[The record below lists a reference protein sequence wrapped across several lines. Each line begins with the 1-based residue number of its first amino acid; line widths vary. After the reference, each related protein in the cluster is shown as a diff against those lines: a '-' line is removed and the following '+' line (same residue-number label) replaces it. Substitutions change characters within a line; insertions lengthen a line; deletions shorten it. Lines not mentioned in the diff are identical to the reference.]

1 LLVIFA
7 ESVCKVVSSI
17 YFDVKCFGAVEEI
30 KTNWIF
36 LDPPKETMKVFLKNV
51 EVLLPMDCT
60 LAVSFG

>member
-1 LLVIFA
+1 LLVVFA

-36 LDPPKETMKVFLKNV
+36 LDPPKEAKKVF
-51 EVLLPMDCT
+51 
-60 LAVSFG
+60 

>member
-1 LLVIFA
+1 
-7 ESVCKVVSSI
+7 
-17 YFDVKCFGAVEEI
+17 VKCFGAVEEI